1 MSRVLIYQLI
11 HAAGI
16 LMVFLSF
23 GALIARAWLQP
34 ENRKLRKFGAI
45 VSGIGLFLILLG
57 GFGLL
62 ARIYA
67 NEWHPWVIVKLIVWF
82 LLGGMLAL
90 VNRKPQLA
98 PVWFW
103 STLVLGLVSVS
114 MVYIKPGM

>member
-11 HAAGI
+11 HLSGV

-34 ENRKLRKFGAI
+34 ENIKLRKFGGI

-62 ARIYA
+62 ARVYG
-67 NEWHPWVIVKLIVWF
+67 NEWYPWVIVKLVVWL
-82 LLGGMLAL
+82 LLGAMLAFI
-90 VNRKPQLA
+90 NRKPQLA

-103 STLVLGLVSVS
+103 TTLVLGFVSVS